1 MKIFFDTEFTGL
13 HKDTT
18 LISIGMIAE
27 DGRTFYAE
35 FSDYDATQVND
46 WIKDNVIT
54 NLKFNEYTYY
64 VRALEPEKFD
74 HIEMKGT
81 KRQVVQTLENWLAKY
96 QNSEIYPGGVQLVS
110 DVCHYDM
117 VLFIDL
123 FGGAFDLP
131 GYVNASCHDINQDIA
146 TYYGVSESEAFEMS
160 REEILKKLRRE
171 LPTGDKHNSLYD
183 AMVIEKLYDFVSE

>member
-1 MKIFFDTEFTGL
+1 
-13 HKDTT
+13 
-18 LISIGMIAE
+18 MIAE
-27 DGRTFYAE
+27 DGRTFYTE
-35 FSDYDATQVND
+35 FSDYDVTQVND
-46 WIKDNVIT
+46 WIKDNVVA
-54 NLKFNEYTYY
+54 NLKFNEYAHY
-64 VRALEPEKFD
+64 VRAWEPEKFD

-81 KRQVVQTLENWLAKY
+81 KRQIVQTLENWLAKY

-160 REEILKKLRRE
+160 REGILKNLVSE
-171 LPTGDKHNSLYD
+171 LPVGDKHNSLYD
-183 AMVIEKLYDFVSE
+183 AMVIEKLYNFVGK